1 VTDWRPLLE
10 FTQGNLLTLTIPGTA
25 TVRGCLAVAKQRY
38 PSA

>member
-10 FTQGNLLTLTIPGTA
+10 FTQGNPLTLTIPGTA
-25 TVRGCLAVAKQRY
+25 TVRVCLAVAKQRY